1 MGTTE
6 LILSGL
12 LAFVLAVLGAFGIGR
27 SGGKRDAEQKAE
39 AKRIDEYI
47 QATKAVTEK
56 RIEASKG
63 AADVQQSVNYMPD
76 DDVDRELRENWTRKT

>member
-39 AKRIDEYI
+39 ARRIDEYI
-47 QATKAVTEK
+47 KATNAVTEK

-63 AADVQQSVNYMPD
+63 AADVQQSVNRMSD
-76 DDVDRELRENWTRKT
+76 DDVDREVRQNWTRKT

>member
-12 LAFVLAVLGAFGIGR
+12 LAVVLAVLGAFGIGR

-39 AKRIDEYI
+39 AKLIDEYI
-47 QATKAVTEK
+47 QATNAVTEK

-63 AADVQQSVNYMPD
+63 AADVQQSVNRMPD
-76 DDVDRELRENWTRKT
+76 DDIDRELRQNFTRKT

>member
-12 LAFVLAVLGAFGIGR
+12 LAFVLAVFGAFGIGR

-39 AKRIDEYI
+39 TKRIDEYI
-47 QATKAVTEK
+47 QATNAVTEK
-56 RIEASKG
+56 RIEATKG
-63 AADVQQSVNYMPD
+63 AADVQQSVNHMSD
-76 DDVDRELRENWTRKT
+76 DDVDRELRQNFTRKT

>member
-27 SGGKRDAEQKAE
+27 RGGKRDAEQKAE

-47 QATKAVTEK
+47 QATNAVTEK

-63 AADVQQSVNYMPD
+63 AADVQQSVNLMPD
-76 DDVDRELRENWTRKT
+76 DDVDRELRQNFTRKT

>member
-1 MGTTE
+1 MVTTE

-12 LAFVLAVLGAFGIGR
+12 LAFFLAVLGAFGIGR

-47 QATKAVTEK
+47 QATTAVTEK
-56 RIEASKG
+56 RIEATKG
-63 AADVQQSVNYMPD
+63 AADVQQSVNRMPD
-76 DDVDRELRENWTRKT
+76 DDVERELRQNFTRKT